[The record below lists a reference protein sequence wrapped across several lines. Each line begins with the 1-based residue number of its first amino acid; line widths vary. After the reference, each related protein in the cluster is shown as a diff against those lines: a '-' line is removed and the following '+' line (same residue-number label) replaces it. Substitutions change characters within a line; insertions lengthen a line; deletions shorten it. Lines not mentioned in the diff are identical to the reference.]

1 MHPPG
6 NQQHIFNK
14 GTLLLAL
21 GALGVVYGD
30 IGTSPLYAIRECF
43 HGKHAISLTEGNIFG
58 VMSLVFWALIV
69 VICVKYVIFI
79 LLADNHGEGG
89 IFALLALISAGKRK
103 VPSGMRSV
111 ALAGGM
117 IGAGLLYGDGIIT
130 PAISVLSAI
139 EGIEVATKAAAPL
152 IVPLTCSILILLF
165 IFQHHGSA
173 MIGKIFGPVMIL
185 WFGVISIL
193 GLVQIFKEP
202 QILLAINPI
211 YAYEFFFANQLHGL
225 VVLGS
230 VVLCFTG
237 GEALYADLGHF
248 GRKAIRLSWLGL
260 VFPALLCNYFGQ
272 GALLLVHPQFIAN
285 PFYGLAPQSL
295 LYPMVVLATVAT
307 VIASQA
313 LISGIFSLTQQAIEL
328 GFCPRLRIIHTSH
341 QMKGQIYLPGVNYS
355 LMVACLAVVI
365 GFGGSSGLAGAYG
378 LAVTATM
385 AVTSVLFF
393 MITAYLWKWPL
404 WKSIPLLALF
414 LFFDLSYFGA
424 NLFKVADGG
433 WFTLL
438 CAALLTVIMTS
449 WRRGREEVI
458 RRIGTRI
465 PLETF
470 LNDVAKHNIPRV
482 KGTAVFMTLTPQG
495 TSPVLL
501 HHLKHNKLLHE
512 KVILLSIL
520 SADVPSVPI
529 PDRVKVEDLGQGFYR
544 VLAYNGFMQTPH
556 VPEILN
562 LASKF
567 GLDFDEAETTYYLGR
582 VTVFTDGNS
591 KLRRF
596 RKSLFAFMARNADL
610 PGAYFGLPANRVV
623 ELGTQISI

>member
-1 MHPPG
+1 MHTPG
-6 NQQHIFNK
+6 EQKPIK
-14 GTLLLAL
+14 GILLLSL

-43 HGKHAISLTEGNIFG
+43 HGKHAIALTEGNIFG
-58 VMSLVFWALIV
+58 VLALVFWSLVV
-69 VICVKYVIFI
+69 VICIKYVVFI

-89 IFALLALISAGKRK
+89 IFALLALISAAKRK
-103 VPSGMRSV
+103 VPSGVRSV

-117 IGAGLLYGDGIIT
+117 VGAGLLYGDGIIT

-139 EGIEVATKAAAPL
+139 EGIEVALKASSPL
-152 IVPLTCSILILLF
+152 VVPLTCGILILLF
-165 IFQHHGSA
+165 VFQHHGSA
-173 MIGKIFGPVMIL
+173 LIGKTFGPVMIL
-185 WFGVISIL
+185 WFAVIAVL
-193 GLVQIFKEP
+193 GLG
-202 QILLAINPI
+202 QILKLPRIILAINPA
-211 YAYEFFFANQLHGL
+211 YAYEFFQANKLHGF

-260 VFPALLCNYFGQ
+260 VLPALLCNYFGQ
-272 GALLLVHPQFIAN
+272 GALLLAHPQYVAN

-295 LYPMVVLATVAT
+295 LYPMVALATVAT

-341 QMKGQIYLPGVNYS
+341 QIKGQIYLPWVNYS
-355 LMVACLAVVI
+355 LMIACLVVVV

-385 AVTSVLFF
+385 AVTSILFF
-393 MITAYLWKWPL
+393 LITAFLWKWPL

-414 LFFDLSYFGA
+414 LGFDLTYFGA

-433 WFTLL
+433 WLTIL
-438 CAALLTVIMTS
+438 CALILTGIMTT
-449 WRRGREEVI
+449 WRRGRREVI
-458 RRIGTRI
+458 HRLGSRL

-470 LNDVAKHNIPRV
+470 LKNIAAEGVPRV
-482 KGTAVFMTLTPQG
+482 KGTAVFMTLNPQD

-520 SADVPSVPI
+520 PADIPSVPLS
-529 PDRVKVEDLGQGFYR
+529 DRVKVEELGEGFYR

-556 VPEILN
+556 VPEILK

-567 GLDFDEAETTYYLGR
+567 GLDFDESETTYFLGR
-582 VTVFTDGNS
+582 VTVLTDGS
-591 KLRRF
+591 SRLGRYQ
-596 RKSLFAFMARNADL
+596 KSLFALMARNAGM
-610 PGAYFGLPANRVV
+610 PAPYFRLPANRVV
-623 ELGTQISI
+623 ELGTQIRI